1 MNTKTAEQL
10 KRWSAPTSRAKI
22 DSPRGDYKYGIH
34 NKKFAQA
41 LGELVGQ
48 WTRVEEEM
56 IAILRIL
63 LGGERNAPAREIFNS
78 LVSERVR
85 YDLMKL
91 LLEQT
96 PINRNRE
103 PVYDEVLTEFWSLRG
118 IRNDYVHGLW
128 ATHECGKV
136 FLSLKSTDDSFYL
149 RQRHV
154 SLNQMTHEAK
164 RMRELTQKILVI
176 EIQER
181 RQRLRA
187 RRGESSPGTPP
198 PLVDGKS
205 I

>member
-1 MNTKTAEQL
+1 MNTKTAEPL
-10 KRWSAPTSRAKI
+10 KRWSFPTSQEKI
-22 DSPRGDYKYGIH
+22 NSPSGEYTFGIH

-41 LGELVGQ
+41 LGGLVGQ

-78 LVSERVR
+78 LVSERMR

-128 ATHECGKV
+128 ATHDSGKV
-136 FLSLKSTDDSFYL
+136 FLSPRATNDLLYP
-149 RQRHV
+149 RQRRISV
-154 SLNQMTHEAK
+154 KQVTHEAK
-164 RMRELTQKILVI
+164 RMRELTKKII
-176 EIQER
+176 IIAFQER
-181 RQRLRA
+181 RQRMLA
-187 RRGESSPGTPP
+187 RRDESSPGTPP
-198 PLVDGKS
+198 PPVDGKS